1 MMQGGHVN
9 RGATQQPRQVPNV
22 NIGPN
27 NQFLDMF
34 NMVMSSRNPNMLI
47 SQLASKNPMVANV
60 MNVINQYG
68 GDVRKAFYSEASK
81 AGVDTNQILNMLN
94 RSGQTM

>member
-1 MMQGGHVN
+1 MMQGGQVSK
-9 RGATQQPRQVPNV
+9 GTQQPPNV
-22 NIGPN
+22 QRI
-27 NQFLDMF
+27 NQFTDLF
-34 NMVMSSRNPNMLI
+34 NMIRCSGNPNAII

-68 GDVRKAFYSEASK
+68 GDVRKAFYSEANK
-81 AGVDTNQILNMLN
+81 AGIDPNQILNMLN